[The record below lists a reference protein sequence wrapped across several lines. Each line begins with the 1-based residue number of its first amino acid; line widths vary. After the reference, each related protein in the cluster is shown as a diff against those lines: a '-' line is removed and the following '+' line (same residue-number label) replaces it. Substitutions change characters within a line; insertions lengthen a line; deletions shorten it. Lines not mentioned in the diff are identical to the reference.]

1 MKRKVKSKQ
10 KITARTLHRHL
21 CPVYLSLAGVFS
33 VGAEAATTPDS
44 KQTNGP
50 TMGQTANGTPMI
62 NIADPNAR
70 GISHN
75 KFDQFNV
82 DKQGMVFNNS
92 MQDGVTKIGGY
103 AIKNAQLQQEASAI
117 ISEVTGA
124 KASYING
131 TMEVFGKKADIIIAN
146 ENGISVNGAT
156 TINANSLTLSTGK
169 VQMKDDGNFM
179 LAVQK
184 GNVEITGQGIST
196 EGLSYFDIVSRSAQ
210 LQGEIAGAADVKV
223 LAGKNDYDL
232 ASRTHTVNS
241 KGDNQTPGIAI
252 DGSTLGSMY
261 GGKIQLISTESGAG
275 VRHAGAIIASKDI
288 EISADGDISL
298 TTLHSD
304 QGIKIAGNNIA
315 LNKDGEGKGGTEAQ
329 NDIIINALT
338 GATIGNDI
346 LSHSGIIRIDASSLL
361 QNAAALIT
369 ESTANTSVPAI
380 QINVAGQYT
389 LNGGLKALDANGNVI
404 KDGVVTLKNGDFVV
418 LVNGQ
423 ETAFTSVVS
432 DAEIVSHSGD
442 IAINAQG
449 MSNNGVMIAKKGTLQ
464 INLHDAFENNGS
476 INATGDITVASGNMK
491 NNGIL
496 YATGIQTLSVATL
509 ENNGRLFA
517 DKQLV
522 MNASALNNRG
532 IIGVNQGKLD
542 VTVTGDLNNSGTIS
556 GDDAELLLTADGD
569 ITNDGN
575 IISNK
580 QDVKVSSKNKSI
592 ANRGKIEGRN
602 TTITTAAAGA
612 QINNSGNISAKQQ
625 LQVKTTT
632 LSNSNGGQL
641 SSGGNMELAFSKQMI
656 NSGEAQILADGMLN
670 IRGESGSTLTNESGG
685 WIQGDSVSIDGI
697 TSLANSGEGVLIATN
712 EMKLGALD
720 TLTNDGATIQGG
732 NLSISDVNILNNI
745 NGSTLYANE
754 SIMLDNIKTF
764 NNDSSLVVSDGQLT
778 VATVNTLNNSNGG
791 SLSGSVKTALSDID
805 TLNNITG
812 SVIASDTL
820 VDIKKVKTLT
830 NASDA
835 VISSMGDIQLDN
847 ITTLNND
854 AVVISEGNIS
864 LTNSDTFKNQGI
876 IQAGADLVIT
886 HLRSLIN
893 QGSGNVLMA
902 LGNLTFTDIE
912 SLLNTDHAVITAGMN
927 AVLSAIGVVTNN
939 GAGII
944 QAQDGKIEISATTLN
959 NSGSVPTDSGVDDVS
974 TIVSSGDIII
984 NADTVNN
991 SDQAV
996 IVASDGDL
1004 TLNIKK
1010 QLNNSDR
1017 AVLISDYKTTI
1028 NARNS
1033 IVNNKDSALIGGT
1046 DVSITSDTLNNTAS
1060 SSVSAENSLNI
1071 ETAHLDNADGLLESA
1086 MTLALDVVDSIY
1098 LNDTNGGIHAGQSLD
1113 ITTQGSFTNDTGI
1126 EALGDLN
1133 IHAKD
1138 AFVNKQSIISAGD
1151 LNVDAASITNEENT
1165 LLWTMGD
1172 MSLNARNGTFVNK
1185 MKGNILSMGDISIIA
1200 KEIWNYAA
1208 IIRAEKDI
1216 NLDAETIK
1224 NESTYTGGD
1233 VTQTVTQDASGY
1245 YSEIEHLTTKTNY
1258 QTIFH
1263 IPVLASDIALD
1274 TLAEISAGGNININQ
1289 RDIYETHDVINE
1301 GGLIQA
1307 GHDITI
1313 TGNIYNSPK
1322 YVSESVYDY
1331 LKIALSSPITVK
1343 YDWGVIEGKHK
1354 TTLTF
1359 NSMYQYL
1366 NYLFGNGSPA
1376 TSNGGENP
1384 GKDYVYKTLVDAAKT
1399 STQLKSIMNKIFGET
1414 WMTEDYSTLRNDWA
1428 SITQADNQ
1436 PLKDGMI
1443 YFVPLEKGEITAGR
1457 DFTQNGGTI
1466 NNGIAEAGTINQGA
1480 GITDVDVGEYTV
1492 DTAIAG
1498 YDIKVN
1504 TKSIDELSMGI
1515 SPLPTIKDL
1524 VSIPGMFEISTD
1536 FKKASEAEKNGTEY
1550 SGPSNNIVPIF
1561 ETRPSMIDQSEF
1573 TGSDYFFDQVGY
1585 DPANPINVIGDNY
1598 FTSELIRRE
1607 VSGAVG
1613 SFFAVRDG
1621 LEGDELVQQFMD
1633 NAGVAAADSELGL
1646 VVGQPLTDEQKNNLD
1661 QDIVWFVSQNLNGVE
1676 VMVPVVYLCPETLKQ
1691 IESGEVSNGSA
1702 AINAGNNVNVDA
1714 DAINNMNGS
1723 IHSGG
1728 DMTLV
1733 SDGDINNVSN
1743 GMDAGISAGGN
1754 IDMTTTNGDINN
1766 TGAAIK
1772 AEGDIDMS
1780 AENGDITMT
1789 ASVGRDESGNQ
1800 KIHANDDGVSAGGSI
1815 SMEAKSITS
1824 NASDITA
1831 GEDISLKATDGD
1843 VTFND
1848 LHEMRA
1854 DRTIDSEITGAA
1866 SYKITDT
1873 KTTTGTAIG
1882 SNVSAGG
1889 NMTIDASNDV
1899 IMEGGTYSADTGSI
1913 KAGND
1918 VTLKTSEDVA
1928 LEEQSITS
1936 RQFIAE
1942 ASASGAGQTVEA
1954 GYGQNEGTSTSKTSG
1969 DYTSAGSE
1977 GESQSAGGRAGRA
1990 AMGDTANFKIGM
2002 ETTIDTT
2009 TTQTKKNTNA
2019 SLNFADSGSI
2029 EAGKTVDIGGA
2040 DMSAGNALD
2049 ISAEEVASTKYLDES
2064 KTTQSHE
2071 ETFIGISGEAHSA
2084 IADSVDKVGNLIEKA
2099 QDGQDIN
2106 AGTTTAEV
2114 LGDISNLMFNDLA
2127 GGSATIG
2134 VKTSKTSD
2142 TSSSTSENISNIN
2155 AGSITINSKKDTT
2168 LNGVDIKADEVEI
2181 NAGGNVDINAA
2192 KSTSSYTTETTS
2204 HQAGLTVDAGIDRD
2218 SASVGISAGY
2228 SGSKDSGS
2236 GNSTSYTNSTID
2248 AGNVKI
2254 NAAGDM
2260 TMSGA
2265 NITADTTDIDVAG
2278 DLNINSLQDKTHTD
2292 ADNTNWGGSVGIGI
2306 STSGGILPAVA
2317 GNGGGGSESYDSATT
2332 AQQSGITTNGELN
2345 VKTGGD
2351 LNMEGSHLVSEDG
2364 SGSVDVAG
2372 NINTKTLED
2381 HIEQDGLYGGAG
2393 AGFGFDGL
2401 IPTANLYVDTV
2412 DEIHYNETQKST
2424 IAVNDKT
2431 SKAVNGDIN
2440 TDKENMSVVTRDEK
2454 EAGNNI
2460 SFTVGNPGVKKKGK
2474 GSYDVDTPTTPK
2486 KRSTDT
2492 DTPSHK
2498 TDDVKPAPKP
2508 KPSEDTAQKPKPS
2521 EDTTPKPKADEDTTP
2536 KPKPDEDTTPKPKSD
2551 EETTPKPDD
2560 ATQKTD
2566 EITPKPDSITP
2577 KPIDG
2582 TTTKDTTPSDTA
2594 HSEDVPKVE
2603 PSKADDLKPAPKP
2616 GGDATDGDSADK
2628 KPTPAKKW
2636 AVPNTNYPTL
2646 SPGSATGRSGMDTPK
2661 TPKHRTVDGDQT
2673 NGVAPASNTSGDIP
2687 TLSPGSASGKSG
2699 MDTPK
2704 TPTHKT
2710 VDGDQTNG
2718 VAPASNTS
2726 GDTPAPDATSGKSS
2740 SDTVK
2745 TPDNKNPQDAQTDT
2759 VTPASNTGGNIPTL
2773 SPGSASGKSGMDT
2786 PKTPAHK
2793 TVDGDQTNG
2802 VIPGSNTSGNIP
2814 TLSPGSA
2821 SGKSGMD
2828 TPKTP
2833 EHKTLDAAMN
2843 SRSNWKP
2850 LLTETPINIYAAV
2863 TIKLNDTGSDLA

>member
-1 MKRKVKSKQ
+1 MKNKRKPQQ
-10 KITARTLHRHL
+10 KITASTLHKHL
-21 CPVYLSLAGVFS
+21 CPIYLSLAGVFS
-33 VGAEAATTPDS
+33 LGAEAATTPDS

-75 KFDQFNV
+75 KFEQFNV

-124 KASYING
+124 QASYING

-156 TINANSLTLSTGK
+156 TINANSLTLSTGR
-169 VQMKDDGNFM
+169 VQMKDDGNYK
-179 LAVQK
+179 LAVEK
-184 GNVEITGQGIST
+184 GNVTITGQGIST

-210 LQGEIAGAADVKV
+210 LQGEIAGSADLKV

-232 ASRTHTVNS
+232 ASRTHSVRS
-241 KGDNQTPGIAI
+241 KGDNETPAVAI

-275 VRHAGAIIASKDI
+275 VRHEGGIIASRDI

-304 QGIKIAGNNIA
+304 QGINIAGKNIT
-315 LNKDGEGKGGTEAQ
+315 LNKDTSGKGGTEAQ
-329 NDIIINALT
+329 NDIIINALA
-338 GATIGNDI
+338 GVTISNDV
-346 LSHSGIIRIDASSLL
+346 LSHSGTIRIDASSLL

-369 ESTANTSVPAI
+369 ESTNKTAVPAI

-389 LNGGLKALDANGNVI
+389 LTGTLKALDANGNVI
-404 KDGVVTLKNGDFVV
+404 PGGVVTLKNGDFVV

-423 ETAFTSVVS
+423 ETGFSSIIS

-442 IAINAQG
+442 IAINASA
-449 MSNNGVMIAKKGTLQ
+449 MSNNSGVVLAKKGTLQ
-464 INLHDAFENNGS
+464 ITLNDAFENQGS
-476 INATGDITVASGNMK
+476 INASGDITIASGSMK

-496 YATGIQTLSVATL
+496 YASGTQTINVATL
-509 ENNGRLFA
+509 DNNGRLFA
-517 DKQLV
+517 DRKLV
-522 MNASALNNRG
+522 MNASALNNKG
-532 IIGVNQGKLD
+532 NIGVSQGEMTISL
-542 VTVTGDLNNSGTIS
+542 TGDLNNSGTIS
-556 GDDAELLLTADGD
+556 GDDASLALTADGD
-569 ITNDGN
+569 IINDGN

-580 QDVKVSSKNKSI
+580 QDVTVASKTKSI
-592 ANRGKIEGRN
+592 TNRGNIEGR
-602 TTITTAAAGA
+602 TLTVTTAAAGTTVDNRGA
-612 QINNSGNISAKQQ
+612 INAKQQ
-625 LQVKTTT
+625 LQLSTAT
-632 LSNSNGGQL
+632 LNNNGGQL
-641 SSGGNMELAFSKQMI
+641 SSAGNMDLTFSSQMV
-656 NSGEAQILADGMLN
+656 NSGGAQILTDGALN
-670 IRGESGSTLTNESGG
+670 FHGDAGSILRNEGSS
-685 WIQGDSVSIDGI
+685 WIQGNSLTVNGI
-697 TSLANSGEGVLIATN
+697 TSLTNSGDSVLIATQQL
-712 EMKLGALD
+712 ELSAID
-720 TLTNDGATIQGG
+720 TLVNSGSTIQAG
-732 NLSISDVNILNNI
+732 NLFISDVGTLENTNAGTLYASQNISLNNI
-745 NGSTLYANE
+745 NTLNNTGSEITSAGVLSMTAV
-754 SIMLDNIKTF
+754 D
-764 NNDSSLVVSDGQLT
+764 
-778 VATVNTLNNSNGG
+778 TLNNSNAGSLYGG
-791 SLSGSVKTALSDID
+791 SKVALSNIHN
-805 TLNNITG
+805 LNNANESSIH
-812 SVIASDTL
+812 SDTL
-820 VDIKKVKTLT
+820 VDIKQINILN
-830 NASDA
+830 NATDSA
-835 VISSMGDIQLDN
+835 ISSMGDINIDN
-847 ITTLNND
+847 VTTFNND
-854 AVVISEGNIS
+854 AVIISEGSIGI
-864 LTNSDTFKNQGI
+864 THGDTFKNEGVV
-876 IQAGADLVIT
+876 QAGTDLIINNI
-886 HLRSLIN
+886 RNLIN
-893 QGSGNVLMA
+893 QGSDNVLMA
-902 LGNLTFTDIE
+902 LGNLTFSDIE

-927 AVLSAIGVVTNN
+927 TVLNAIGVVTNA
-939 GAGII
+939 GAGVI
-944 QAQDGKIEISATTLN
+944 QAQDGKVEITASTLN
-959 NSGSVPTDSGVDDVS
+959 NTGAAPSAGGIDDVS
-974 TIVSSGDIII
+974 TIVAGGDVVV

-996 IVASDGDL
+996 MVSSEGSL
-1004 TLNIKK
+1004 TLNIIK
-1010 QLNNSDR
+1010 QLNNHNG
-1017 AVLISDYKTTI
+1017 AVLIGNNKTII
-1028 NARNS
+1028 NAQNAS
-1033 IVNNKDSALIGGT
+1033 VNNANSALIGGS
-1046 DVSITSDTLNNTAS
+1046 DISITTDTLSNTS
-1060 SSVSAENSLNI
+1060 NSTISAENSLRV
-1071 ETAHLDNADGLLESA
+1071 TSSHLDNTNGLMEA
-1086 MTLALDVVDSIY
+1086 AETLALDIIDSIY
-1098 LNDTNGGIHAGQSLD
+1098 LNDSNGDIQAGKSID
-1113 ITTQGSFTNDTGI
+1113 INTQGDFVNDKQI

-1133 IHAKD
+1133 ISAKQS
-1138 AFVNKQSIISAGD
+1138 FVNNMSIITGGN
-1151 LNVDAASITNEENT
+1151 LNINARDITNMENT

-1172 MSLNARNGTFVNK
+1172 MNLEARNGTFTNK
-1185 MKGNILSMGDISIIA
+1185 MRGNILSMGDISIIA
-1200 KEIWNYAA
+1200 KEIWNYAG

-1216 NLDAETIK
+1216 NLDAETLK

-1233 VTQTVTQDASGY
+1233 VTQTVTQDSTGH
-1245 YSEIEHLTTKTNY
+1245 YSTIDNVTTKINIE
-1258 QTIFH
+1258 TIFH

-1274 TLAEISAGGNININQ
+1274 TLAEISASGNININQ
-1289 RDIYETHDVINE
+1289 RGIYETHDVINE

-1307 GHDITI
+1307 GKDITI

-1322 YVSESVYDY
+1322 YSSESVYDY
-1331 LKIALSSPITVK
+1331 LKIPFSPPITIK
-1343 YDWGVIEGKHK
+1343 YDWGVVEGKHK
-1354 TTLTF
+1354 TSWTF
-1359 NSMYQYL
+1359 NSLYQYL
-1366 NYLFGNGSPA
+1366 DFMFGSGAAASKSGSSDPDKADLYL
-1376 TSNGGENP
+1376 
-1384 GKDYVYKTLVDAAKT
+1384 TLVDAANQ
-1399 STQLKSIMNKIFGET
+1399 STQLKSIMNKVFGET
-1414 WMTEDYSTLRNDWA
+1414 WMTEDYSALARDWSA
-1428 SITQADNQ
+1428 ISSNKYQ
-1436 PLKDGMI
+1436 PLKDNMI

-1466 NNGIAEAGTINQGA
+1466 NNGIADAGTISQGA
-1480 GITDVDVGEYTV
+1480 GVTNVDVGEYSV
-1492 DTAIAG
+1492 DTVIAG
-1498 YDIKVN
+1498 YDININ

-1515 SPLPTIKDL
+1515 SPLPSIKDMI
-1524 VSIPGMFEISTD
+1524 SIPGMFEISDD
-1536 FKKASEAEKNGTEY
+1536 FKKASESEKSGAEY
-1550 SGPSNNIVPIF
+1550 SGPANNVVPIF
-1561 ETRPSMIDQSEF
+1561 ETRPDMIDQSQF

-1585 DPANPINVIGDNY
+1585 NPTTPVNVIGDNY

-1607 VSGAVG
+1607 ISGSVG

-1621 LEGDELVQQFMD
+1621 LEGDALVQDLMN
-1633 NAGVAAADSELGL
+1633 NAGAAAADSDLGL
-1646 VVGQPLTDEQKNNLD
+1646 VVGEPLSDAQRANLD
-1661 QDIVWFVSQNLNGVE
+1661 QDIVWYVNQNVNGVD

-1691 IESGEVSNGSA
+1691 MESGDVSGGSA
-1702 AINAGNNVNVDA
+1702 AISAGNNVNVDA

-1723 IHSGG
+1723 IQSGG

-1733 SDGDINNVSN
+1733 SQGDINNVSN

-1754 IDMTTTNGDINN
+1754 IDMMTVDGDINN
-1766 TGAAIK
+1766 NGAAIN
-1772 AEGDIDMS
+1772 AGGDISMS

-1789 ASVGRDESGNQ
+1789 ASIGRDEDGNQ
-1800 KIHANDDGVSAGGSI
+1800 KIHANEDGVSAGGSI

-1831 GEDISLKATDGD
+1831 GDDISLKATDGD

-1854 DRTIDSEITGAA
+1854 DRTIDSEITGAG
-1866 SYKITDT
+1866 SYITTDT

-1918 VTLKTSEDVA
+1918 VSLKTSEDVA

-1954 GYGQNEGTSTSKTSG
+1954 GYGQNEGTSTSITSG

-2002 ETTIDTT
+2002 ETTTDTT

-2084 IADSVDKVGNLIEKA
+2084 IADSLDKTGNLVEKGL
-2099 QDGQDIN
+2099 DGQDIN
-2106 AGTTTAEV
+2106 AGTTTAEL
-2114 LGDISNLMFNDLA
+2114 LGDASNLAFNDLA
-2127 GGSATIG
+2127 GASVSIG
-2134 VKTSKTSD
+2134 VKTSKTSE
-2142 TSSSTSENISNIN
+2142 TSSSTSENITNIN
-2155 AGSITINSKKDTT
+2155 AGSISINSKKNTT
-2168 LNGVDIKADEVEI
+2168 LNGVDIKADDVTI
-2181 NAGGNVDINAA
+2181 NAGGDVDINAA
-2192 KSTSSYTTETTS
+2192 KSTSSYTTETTT
-2204 HQAGLTVDAGIDRD
+2204 HQAGISADVGVDAN
-2218 SASVGISAGY
+2218 SASAGVSFGY
-2228 SGSKDSGS
+2228 NGSKDSGS
-2236 GNSTSYTNSTID
+2236 GNSTSYTNSNID
-2248 AGNVKI
+2248 AGNVNI
-2254 NAAGDM
+2254 NAGGDM

-2265 NITADTTDIDVAG
+2265 NINANTADIDVAG
-2278 DLNINSLQDKTHTD
+2278 DLNINSLQDITHTE
-2292 ADNTNWGGSVGIGI
+2292 ADSANWGASVGVGI
-2306 STSGGILPAVA
+2306 STANDGVPLPSFSANA
-2317 GNGGGGSESYDSATT
+2317 GGGSESYDSATT
-2332 AQQSGITTNGELN
+2332 AKQSGITTNGELN

-2381 HIEQDGLYGGAG
+2381 HIEQDGKYGGGG
-2393 AGFGFDGL
+2393 AGFGTDGL

-2460 SFTVGNPGVKKKGK
+2460 SFTVGDPGVKKKGK

-2498 TDDVKPAPKP
+2498 TDDVKPTP
-2508 KPSEDTAQKPKPS
+2508 KPKPS
-2521 EDTTPKPKADEDTTP
+2521 EDTTPKPKPSEDTTPKPMPSEDTTP
-2536 KPKPDEDTTPKPKSD
+2536 KPKPSEDTTPKPMPSEDTTPKPKPSED
-2551 EETTPKPDD
+2551 T
-2560 ATQKTD
+2560 
-2566 EITPKPDSITP
+2566 TPKPDSITP

-2616 GGDATDGDSADK
+2616 GGDTTDGDSADK
-2628 KPTPAKKW
+2628 KPAPAKKW

-2661 TPKHRTVDGDQT
+2661 TPKHITLDGDQT
-2673 NGVAPASNTSGDIP
+2673 NGVAPASNTSGNIP

-2718 VAPASNTS
+2718 ITPGSNTS
-2726 GDTPAPDATSGKSS
+2726 D
-2740 SDTVK
+2740 
-2745 TPDNKNPQDAQTDT
+2745 
-2759 VTPASNTGGNIPTL
+2759 NIPTL
-2773 SPGSASGKSGMDT
+2773 SPGSASGKSGMD
-2786 PKTPAHK
+2786 
-2793 TVDGDQTNG
+2793 
-2802 VIPGSNTSGNIP
+2802 
-2814 TLSPGSA
+2814 
-2821 SGKSGMD
+2821 M
-2828 TPKTP
+2828 PKTP

-2863 TIKLNDTGSDLA
+2863 TIKLNDTDSDLA